1 MSTDEALVA
10 RLRDLALVELDVLLV
25 GTEGVHRAELV
36 AAYAEDLE
44 DALSAARERAQA
56 LSHAVAGGDPLA
68 FLSAGSLSRARDG
81 GERLA
86 ETAAAGLTGRAQ
98 AGRELARLYEL
109 VARLTSRL
117 IEADRL
123 SASLGSLHH

>member
-1 MSTDEALVA
+1 MSPDEALVA
-10 RLRDLALVELDVLLV
+10 RLRDLALVDLEVLLV
-25 GTEGVHRAELV
+25 GTERVHRAELL

-44 DALSAARERAQA
+44 DALGAARERAQA
-56 LSHAVAGGDPLA
+56 LSQAVAGGDPLA
-68 FLSAGSLSRARDG
+68 FLSAGSSARARDG

-109 VARLTSRL
+109 VAHLASRL

-123 SASLGSLHH
+123 RASLGSPHH